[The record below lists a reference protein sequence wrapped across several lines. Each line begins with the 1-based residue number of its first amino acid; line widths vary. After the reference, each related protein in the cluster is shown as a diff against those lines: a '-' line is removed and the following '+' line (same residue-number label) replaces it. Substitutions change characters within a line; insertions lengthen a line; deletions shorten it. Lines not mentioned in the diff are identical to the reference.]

1 MSPFHL
7 IWQFEID
14 RASRAAFEDVY
25 GPSGLWVDFFRPGEG
40 YLGTELL
47 RDVSGADRYVTID
60 RWTSREAY
68 ERFRA
73 RHAAA
78 YAALDL
84 RCRPL
89 TAKET
94 FLGDGESDG

>member
-7 IWQFEID
+7 IWRFEIN
-14 RASRAAFEDVY
+14 RACRAAFEDVY
-25 GPSGLWVDFFRPGEG
+25 GPNGLWVDFFRRGEG

-47 RDVSGADRYVTID
+47 RDVGGADRYVTID

-68 ERFRA
+68 EGFRA
-73 RHAAA
+73 QHAAD

-84 RCRPL
+84 RCQAL

-94 FLGDGESDG
+94 LLGDGESDD